1 MNEIQ
6 TVITMEN
13 AKISCNFEQVEAA
26 IQNVL
31 AEYKGA
37 VFTEDSKAYAKKVV
51 ASLRSQKKTFRKI
64 FGKKR
69 KSICFRG
76 KNLKPR
82 QRS

>member
-13 AKISCNFEQVEAA
+13 AKVSCNFEQVEAG
-26 IQNVL
+26 IKDVL

-51 ASLRSQKKTFRKI
+51 AGLRAQKKTFQDNLREE
-64 FGKKR
+64 KKN
-69 KSICFRG
+69 ICSRG
-76 KNLKPR
+76 KNLKPG
-82 QRS
+82 QRN